1 MKSLSGATIA
11 HDLSLITLDPSA
23 CEVSEPHAVQINLL
37 IACLSRVIEEQSSRH
52 HLEMA
57 TRLGDLCREAAKGQ
71 PELRAKAA
79 AEIAGLDHDQIVSLL
94 RSYTAMFHLLNQ
106 TEKQEI
112 VRINR
117 ERSRGSTVESPRSES
132 IDEAIGRLK
141 EMGLSAGEVVDLV
154 GRMDIQPTLTAH
166 PTEARRRSI
175 LFKQQAIAAL
185 LGRIRQVILTP
196 DEEEDALAEIQN
208 QIALMFATDEVRSSR
223 MRVETEVEHG
233 MYFIRNAVWETLPQI
248 QSDIRRALRR
258 HYGVEADLQPVV
270 RVRSWI
276 GSDRDGNPFVTPDIT
291 RHTAAFQRDTALSLY
306 LGELRELRRELSLSD
321 RQTSTPAILAESLD
335 REGQEIELPD
345 LVMQLYAREPY
356 RLKISYMMARIRHLS
371 GEKILPGVPHYG
383 PQAPYSARQFV
394 ADLELLRDSLTNSQI
409 GDLVSASR
417 LEELLDRARAFGF
430 HLAALDVRQ
439 HSAVLREAVAEILA
453 IAGVSSSYGQLTEA
467 EMVELLSR
475 ELHNPR
481 PLLPATTVLPEQVQ
495 TVLDTFRAISD
506 IVSNDA
512 DAFGAYIVSMTHSV
526 SNLLE
531 VMLLAKEVGIWQLR
545 DGRVETT
552 LDVVPLFE
560 TIEDLKNAEGFME
573 ELFGH
578 DLYRLHLEARG
589 NLQEMMLGYSDS
601 NKDGGYWMANWAL
614 YRAQGSLGRVCR
626 RHGVEFRLFHGRGGT
641 VGRGGGRANQAILA
655 MPPAS
660 QSGRIRFTE
669 QGEVISFRYALPEI
683 AHRHLEQIV
692 SANLIATAEATRKSH
707 ADEAAGEQEYRLVQ
721 EIADASMRSYRELI
735 SEPGFWYWYT
745 QVTPIEHISRL
756 PIASRPVSRKS
767 ANEVDFESLRAIPW
781 VFSWTQVRYIVPGWY
796 GIGRALSDMVS
807 AGHGD
812 RMAEL
817 YARWPFLN
825 AVVDSAQ
832 REMARARLPIA
843 SLYAELA
850 DNRGGTDFDGLIAE
864 DFRRAESAILDLTGQ
879 SELLEHRPV
888 IKKSIQLRN
897 PFTDVLNLVQIEL
910 IRRYRNASEDDKEQY
925 RRSLFLSINGIAA
938 AMQSTG

>member
-1 MKSLSGATIA
+1 MKSPPDATIA

-23 CEVSEPHAVQINLL
+23 SEVSEPHAVQINLL
-37 IACLSRVIEEQSSRH
+37 ISCLSRVIEEQSSRS
-52 HLEMA
+52 HLELA
-57 TRLGDLCREAAKGQ
+57 KHLGDLCREAANGH
-71 PELRAKAA
+71 PEQREAA
-79 AEIAGLDHDQIVSLL
+79 AATIQGLDHAEIVSLL

-106 TEKQEI
+106 SEKQEI

-117 ERSRGSTVESPRSES
+117 ERERASTLESPRSES

-141 EMGLSAGEVVDLV
+141 AMGLSVDEVVDLIR
-154 GRMDIQPTLTAH
+154 RMDIQPTLTAH

-196 DEEEDALAEIQN
+196 DEEEDALAEVQN
-208 QIALMFATDEVRSSR
+208 QIALMFATDEVRSSG

-233 MYFIRNAVWETLPQI
+233 MYFIRNAVWETVPQI
-248 QSDIRRALRR
+248 QADLRRALRR
-258 HYGVEADLQPVV
+258 HYGTETDLHPVV
-270 RVRSWI
+270 KVRSWI

-291 RHTAAFQRDTALSLY
+291 RQTASFQRNTALSMY

-321 RQTSTPAILAESLD
+321 RQTTTPEALARSLMHEED
-335 REGQEIELPD
+335 EIDLPD
-345 LVMQLYAREPY
+345 LVMQLYAHEPY

-371 GEKILPGVPHYG
+371 GENIMPEIPHSGPG
-383 PQAPYSARQFV
+383 APYSARQFV
-394 ADLELLRDSLTNSQI
+394 ADLELLRHSLTSSQI

-439 HSAVLREAVAEILA
+439 HSAVLREAVAEILS
-453 IAGVSSSYGQLTEA
+453 IAGVSSSYGDLAEA

-475 ELHNPR
+475 ELQNPR
-481 PLLPATTVLPEQVQ
+481 PLLPTATVLPEQVQ

-506 IVSNDA
+506 IATNDA

-531 VMLLAKEVGIWQLR
+531 VMLLAKEVGIWRLK

-560 TIEDLKNAEGFME
+560 TIEDLRNAEAFME

-578 DLYRLHLEARG
+578 DLYRRHLEARD

-614 YRAQGSLGRVCR
+614 YQAQGSLGRVCR
-626 RHGVEFRLFHGRGGT
+626 KHGVDFRLFHGRGGT

-669 QGEVISFRYALPEI
+669 QGEVISFRYALTEI

-692 SANLIATAEATRKSH
+692 SANLIATAEATRESH
-707 ADEAAGEQEYRLVQ
+707 RDEAAGEEEYRLVQ
-721 EIADASMRSYRELI
+721 EVADASMRAYRDLI

-796 GIGRALSDMVS
+796 GVGRALSDVVA

-812 RMAEL
+812 RLAEL
-817 YARWPFLN
+817 YTKWPFLN

-832 REMARARLPIA
+832 REMARARLPI
-843 SLYAELA
+843 STRYAGLA
-850 DNRGGTDFDGLIAE
+850 EKVNGRDFKRLIEE
-864 DFRRAESAILDLTGQ
+864 DYRKAESAILTITGQ
-879 SELLEHRPV
+879 SELLDNSPV
-888 IKKSIQLRN
+888 IKKSIRLRN
-897 PFTDVLNLVQIEL
+897 PFTDVLNLLQIEL
-910 IRRYRNASEDDKEQY
+910 MRRYRRESVDEKEQY